1 MNEVITELPSYIRPC
16 GNRSWKVSVWVQ
28 PGAKKEGVT
37 GEYQDSV
44 RVRINAPAVDNK
56 ANKALAKF
64 IAARLG
70 LKNRNISIASGQ
82 TNRKKVLLVESD
94 VEPCWAGIIPP
105 SA

>member
-1 MNEVITELPSYIRPC
+1 MNEVITELPSYIRQC
-16 GNRSWKVSVWVQ
+16 GSQSWKVSVWVQ
-28 PGAKKEGVT
+28 PGAKNVCII

-44 RVRINAPAVDNK
+44 RVKINAPAVDNK

-94 VEPCWAGIIPP
+94 VEPHWAGIIP
-105 SA
+105 SNA